1 MRLPRSMPEDLIKAI
16 DRLLGLPPAGV
27 GSARDYVGGV
37 NSICSGLLEVLG
49 PGPRGELAELVA
61 EFEAEAAK
69 LLRSLAN
76 LSSREM
82 RPDWMRLAGCDLL
95 KLKDA
100 ALALREFLTLHAE
113 AIKRAWE
120 RATRADIGLED
131 LIKRLRSERAVSEQ
145 TWALLARYAERMGA
159 RSKELRDPAVLAHLA
174 RISCLLSGLKEAGGI
189 AQTG

>member
-1 MRLPRSMPEDLIKAI
+1 LPKNIPDDLIKTI
-16 DRLLGLPPAGV
+16 DRLLGLQPAGV
-27 GSARDYVGGV
+27 GSARDYVEEV
-37 NSICSGLLEVLG
+37 NSTCSVLLEVLE

-76 LSSREM
+76 LSSKEM
-82 RPDWMRLAGCDLL
+82 RSDWMRLAECDLL
-95 KLKDA
+95 RLKDA

-120 RATRADIGLED
+120 RATRVEIGLED

-145 TWALLARYAERMGA
+145 TWALLASYAERRGT
-159 RSKELRDPAVLAHLA
+159 RSKELRDPAVMARLA
-174 RISCLLSGLKEAGGI
+174 RISCLLSGLKEAGVV
-189 AQTG
+189 QTG